1 MLSPE
6 ILWEK
11 GREAWFDVHTIKFI
25 WLKHGCGGVRG
36 DRKAVFE
43 AWETGYKRQL
53 IWETVT

>member
-25 WLKHGCGGVRG
+25 WLKHGCRG
-36 DRKAVFE
+36 CE
-43 AWETGYKRQL
+43 G
-53 IWETVT
+53 